1 MHRLWTCKNETEK
14 VKGRFTL
21 RNYSVGRARRTLL
34 GKEAAVESGR
44 SSRAGVSELRESG
57 ARVRGPRSTRSTA
70 GGGRRTG
77 AQAPVGKGLQGSP
90 RQLSQEDQLSRPAS
104 SLVGELGFGGTA
116 PNQTG
121 KTHTLWLRANTCFL
135 LGAWVVV
142 CARWRMPT

>member
-21 RNYSVGRARRTLL
+21 RNYSVGRARCMLL
-34 GKEAAVESGR
+34 GKEAVVESGR
-44 SSRAGVSELRESG
+44 LSRARVSELREGG
-57 ARVRGPRSTRSTA
+57 ARVRGPRSTA

-77 AQAPVGKGLQGSP
+77 AQAPVGKGLQGSS

-121 KTHTLWLRANTCFL
+121 KRHSLWLRANTCFL
-135 LGAWVVV
+135 PGAWVVV